1 MNIYIVILVVV
12 AIIAILSLIT
22 FISLN
27 KLKGYKEKMDIAEK
41 NIDSCLDKKLELI
54 ISING
59 DIKKI
64 ITEKDYLKDYVGIKD
79 LIMTNI
85 EKDIK
90 LNEAYSLI
98 NKLIVD
104 NDKLSKND
112 KVNKKM
118 AELRKNDE
126 KLVSSKNLFNKA
138 ALVSNNT
145 IKTFPNNIVS
155 KLFNYKIRSYYNNK
169 AEDVDNF

>member
-12 AIIAILSLIT
+12 VIIAILSLIT

>member
-1 MNIYIVILVVV
+1 MNIYIVILVIV
-12 AIIAILSLIT
+12 AILSILILIT

-27 KLKGYKEKMDIAEK
+27 KLKGYKEKMVIAEK
-41 NIDSCLDKKLELI
+41 NIDTCLDKKLELI

-64 ITEKDYLKDYVGIKD
+64 ISEKDYLKDYVGIKD

-90 LNEAYSLI
+90 LSEAYTLL
-98 NKLIVD
+98 NKLILD
-104 NDKLSKND
+104 NDKMIKSEKIS
-112 KVNKKM
+112 KKM
-118 AELRKNDE
+118 AELRRNDE

-145 IKTFPNNIVS
+145 IKTFPNNIIA
-155 KLFNYKIRSYYNNK
+155 KLFNYKIKSYYNNK
-169 AEDVDNF
+169 TEDMDNF